1 MCAQRLADLRSTIT
15 TLDSATEHFRILAQ
29 TRLNIEVA
37 DARFEKR
44 VAAMKGEHLASTNE
58 SRAVLRGLEKD
69 LALFINTHRDLFQK
83 PRKITTPFGTFGL
96 QKATG
101 LKVVDKVALLAELV
115 VLNLISCM
123 KVTRRPINAEIRK
136 VIDSGTS
143 LPGVVVTSG
152 DTAVCT
158 VAKSLIQEARE
169 KALE

>member
-1 MCAQRLADLRSTIT
+1 
-15 TLDSATEHFRILAQ
+15 
-29 TRLNIEVA
+29 
-37 DARFEKR
+37 
-44 VAAMKGEHLASTNE
+44 
-58 SRAVLRGLEKD
+58 
-69 LALFINTHRDLFQK
+69 
-83 PRKITTPFGTFGL
+83 
-96 QKATG
+96 
-101 LKVVDKVALLAELV
+101 
-115 VLNLISCM
+115 M